1 MKQIP
6 NLPTIPDK
14 KYFTIGEASKLCG
27 VKPHVLR
34 YWEQEFPQ
42 INPAKRRG
50 GRRYYTHDDI
60 ETIRTIRDL
69 LYFKGF
75 TIAGAMLQLKALKK
89 NCSNLAPNT
98 EHLDITE
105 IELERKSPANNL
117 NHHVTE
123 SASIDYAT
131 DHATSDA
138 VTTDDNT
145 SEQKF
150 TEINIIEDKNLCAT
164 KQDLANTTKDLADK
178 DKDDSTVKS
187 VVSELENLLREI
199 KDGA

>member
-1 MKQIP
+1 MAKQAIH
-6 NLPTIPDK
+6 LPTIPDK

-34 YWEQEFPQ
+34 YWEQEFSQ

-50 GRRYYTHDDI
+50 KRRYYTQEDI

-98 EHLDITE
+98 EHLDIAE

-117 NHHVTE
+117 NNNVTE
-123 SASIDYAT
+123 SASINYDY
-131 DHATSDA
+131 ATSDA
-138 VTTDDNT
+138 VTTDDNV

-150 TEINIIEDKNLCAT
+150 TEINIIENKNLCAT

-178 DKDDSTVKS
+178 GKDDSTVKS